1 MTSVPQFSLPVVTLP
16 PPWQEP
22 PLCSF
27 SETLHCGCGDWGILW
42 VKQVTAV
49 AVHSVAL
56 TEAHS
61 SSRGWRGRPVPSGH
75 VTYPGR

>member
-1 MTSVPQFSLPVVTLP
+1 MTSVPQFFLPVVTLP

-42 VKQVTAV
+42 VK
-49 AVHSVAL
+49 
-56 TEAHS
+56 
-61 SSRGWRGRPVPSGH
+61 
-75 VTYPGR
+75 